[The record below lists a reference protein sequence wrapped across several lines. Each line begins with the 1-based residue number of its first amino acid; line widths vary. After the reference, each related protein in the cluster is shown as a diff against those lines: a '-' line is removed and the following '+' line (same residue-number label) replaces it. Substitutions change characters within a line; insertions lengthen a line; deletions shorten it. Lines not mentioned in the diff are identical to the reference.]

1 MNVLFVTEK
10 FPYPLDN
17 GGNVRTF
24 HLLKGLAREH
34 QVTLVAAD
42 PGDVRKSDVEAV
54 NGLCRDVRL
63 VRVPR
68 LTTARD
74 VLHLLGSFA
83 SGVPFLL
90 SRHVYAAVRAE
101 IETLFGQGAQAFDV
115 VHFNHLDSALY
126 RDVVPPG
133 VMQVLDQHNIVT
145 NQVKTSL
152 GAETSPAR
160 RVILRKELRKLLRFE
175 PELCQQMDAC
185 LVCSE
190 ADAQALQNLGV
201 KQTPAVIPNGV
212 DLEYFEMAPLPRER
226 RNTIAFLGTLDYD
239 PCEKAVWYCCTEI
252 LPLIRREVPD
262 LRFVVVG
269 RNPSPRL
276 EAIAAADP
284 AVVLT
289 GRVEDVRPHVQSA
302 AVFVVPLLSGSGTR
316 LKILEAMAMG
326 VPVVSTTI
334 GIEGIDAVHGRH
346 AYIADAPADF
356 AAGVVR
362 LLRDV
367 EAAEAMRLEARSL
380 VEARYG
386 WPAVCQRL
394 LDQYASLAA
403 RRRGA

>member
-1 MNVLFVTEK
+1 VNVLFVTEK

-175 PELCQQMDAC
+175 PELCRQMDAC

-226 RNTIAFLGTLDYD
+226 RNTIAFLG
-239 PCEKAVWYCCTEI
+239 
-252 LPLIRREVPD
+252 
-262 LRFVVVG
+262 G
-269 RNPSPRL
+269 
-276 EAIAAADP
+276 
-284 AVVLT
+284 VVLLH
-289 GRVEDVRPHVQSA
+289 GDSSA
-302 AVFVVPLLSGSGTR
+302 HP
-316 LKILEAMAMG
+316 
-326 VPVVSTTI
+326 P
-334 GIEGIDAVHGRH
+334 
-346 AYIADAPADF
+346 
-356 AAGVVR
+356 
-362 LLRDV
+362 
-367 EAAEAMRLEARSL
+367 
-380 VEARYG
+380 
-386 WPAVCQRL
+386 
-394 LDQYASLAA
+394 
-403 RRRGA
+403 